1 MAKHSVYCRSSNFFP
16 FFCVKLKRQQLDSS
30 ESAPPSPTPSFSCIL
45 ISARHTAGQT
55 APLCRWGQHA
65 RHSGRVATAPTLSV
79 PRSTEEPFVP
89 PGRRRIS
96 NERCDTMTRF
106 EVYEGRRLLPLAE
119 DLKFIVQF
127 AAECPQS
134 EPSARPLSSSILLFI
149 LLLLV
154 PLSWS

>member
-1 MAKHSVYCRSSNFFP
+1 M
-16 FFCVKLKRQQLDSS
+16 KLKRPSEQQLDSS
-30 ESAPPSPTPSFSCIL
+30 ESVPLSPTPSFSCIL

-79 PRSTEEPFVP
+79 PSTEERFVP
-89 PGRRRIS
+89 RGRRRIS
-96 NERCDTMTRF
+96 NERCDTMTGF

-127 AAECPQS
+127 TAECPLS
-134 EPSARPLSSSILLFI
+134 ESTNLRPGLNSLGVDFKAAYACED
-149 LLLLV
+149 LV
-154 PLSWS
+154 TWCSGHCLKAVRL